1 MVKSITVPRKCYA
14 ISDGDR
20 QDDPYQNG
28 EFLLAARQFSPWG
41 VANSQFWLRSCMHKL
56 SPRDVIKTVRTRY
69 LLIALFDGCVK
80 KHTSTHSLNF
90 DTFYL
95 TN

>member
-1 MVKSITVPRKCYA
+1 M
-14 ISDGDR
+14 ISGAS
-20 QDDPYQNG
+20 PY
-28 EFLLAARQFSPWG
+28 LLVGQG
-41 VANSQFWLRSCMHKL
+41 QH
-56 SPRDVIKTVRTRY
+56 
-69 LLIALFDGCVK
+69 LLIALFDGSVK